1 MSRSKDDGKEGVVRI
16 HPQAAL
22 PPLSISRCSSP
33 ASLPCA
39 MNPVISTSP
48 ESAHNRRLRFKVGQH
63 SYVVS
68 GQFGFWAKV
77 VVVPR

>member
-1 MSRSKDDGKEGVVRI
+1 MSRSRDDGEEGVVRI

-22 PPLSISRCSSP
+22 PPPSISRCSSP
-33 ASLPCA
+33 VGLPCA

-48 ESAHNRRLRFKVGQH
+48 DTAKNRRLRFKVGQH

-68 GQFGFWAKV
+68 GQFDFWGNV
-77 VVVPR
+77 VVTA